1 MTQEDTLETKILKV
15 CERYLLSDTRILAV
29 FLLGSAARDALKPE
43 SDIDIGVMCEFGE
56 AIGQLELAE
65 NAANLSYELQ
75 RSVDL
80 GLISSSN
87 LVYAC
92 EALLTGKV
100 LADKNPD
107 RTALQRAALLGM
119 YLQFNRDRQEVIDAY
134 RA

>member
-1 MTQEDTLETKILKV
+1 MTQEDTLETNIQKV
-15 CERYLLSDTRILAV
+15 CERYLLSDARILSV
-29 FLLGSAARDALKPE
+29 FLLGSAARDALRPE
-43 SDIDIGVMCEFGE
+43 SDIDIGVMCEFGD
-56 AIGQLELAE
+56 ALGQLELAE
-65 NAANLSYELQ
+65 YAAKLSYELK

>member
-1 MTQEDTLETKILKV
+1 MTQEYAQEVKV
-15 CERYLLSDTRILAV
+15 RKACERILMSDDRILAV
-29 FLLGSAARDALKPE
+29 FLLGSAARGRLRPE
-43 SDIDIGVMCEFGE
+43 SDIDIGIMCEYGA

-65 NAANLSYELQ
+65 YAAELSYELH

-80 GLISSSN
+80 GLVSSSN

-92 EALLTGKV
+92 ETLLTGRI
-100 LADKNPD
+100 LADKDSD
-107 RTALQRAALLGM
+107 RTALKRAALLGM